1 MSIKDFQSKIR
12 NENGT
17 IFKALRKLNNIDD
30 TAKVLGVKAQM
41 ATWDSWPAAVELRA
55 SACS

>member
-17 IFKALRKLNNIDD
+17 IFKALRKLNNVED
-30 TAKVLGVKAQM
+30 TAKVLGMKNEMGGWA
-41 ATWDSWPAAVELRA
+41 AWPTLELRA
-55 SACS
+55 SVCS